1 MVHSSLFQACQRVII
16 DVVLLVHGLMIRAC
30 VFRVCTAGLI
40 RVAMVMERGGLVA
53 LREHELELL
62 TAMCR

>member
-1 MVHSSLFQACQRVII
+1 MIDSSLFEACLRVII
-16 DVVLLVHGLMIRAC
+16 DVVLVHGLMISAW
-30 VFRVCTAGLI
+30 VFCVCTAGLI

>member
-1 MVHSSLFQACQRVII
+1 MII